1 MSGGDGRVVYTYR
14 SRAEFRRGDRHVG
27 RRLIFKTAGLQDIL
41 YAWGVLQ
48 IRIGLLQGRDG
59 VVCT

>member
-1 MSGGDGRVVYTYR
+1 VSRRDGSVVCTYR
-14 SRAEFRRGDRHVG
+14 SRAEFHRSDWHVG
-27 RRLIFKTAGLQDIL
+27 RRLVLKTASLQNIL
-41 YAWGVLQ
+41 YAGSVLK